1 MPSGDGWPNDTGPGL
16 PDARQARVLR
26 RDGVAGGAAG
36 EPAVDPRAGVRAHPP
51 AVLDEALGPWGE
63 RLVRQSLGALYKRG
77 GSTQELLPLHDVSE
91 SIRHTIALQER
102 AARIADLLRIKD
114 A

>member
-1 MPSGDGWPNDTGPGL
+1 M
-16 PDARQARVLR
+16 RQA
-26 RDGVAGGAAG
+26 
-36 EPAVDPRAGVRAHPP
+36 
-51 AVLDEALGPWGE
+51 
-63 RLVRQSLGALYKRG
+63 LGALYKRG